1 MFFSKDI
8 YKYWNAEKIIDEKVL
23 PKFEIKNEIEKKKKL
38 YFLMKQDFYIFLNDI
53 YIENITF
60 NSIIHLIYYITFY
73 IIMNKE

>member
-1 MFFSKDI
+1 
-8 YKYWNAEKIIDEKVL
+8 
-23 PKFEIKNEIEKKKKL
+23 
-38 YFLMKQDFYIFLNDI
+38 MKQDFYIFLNDI